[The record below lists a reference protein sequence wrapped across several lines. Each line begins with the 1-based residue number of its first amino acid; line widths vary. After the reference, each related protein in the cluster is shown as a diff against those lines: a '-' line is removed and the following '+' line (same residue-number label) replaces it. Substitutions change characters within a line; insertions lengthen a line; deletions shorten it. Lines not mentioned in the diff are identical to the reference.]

1 MAHLR
6 NSKKHHGNGMLRV
19 VNLTDMLDCTE
30 VFRRRQLEQQKKVQK
45 SATHTA
51 HFANNGEN
59 NVLRQPFKEL
69 DLNQMSQSG

>member
-6 NSKKHHGNGMLRV
+6 NSRKHQGNSMLRV

-30 VFRRRQLEQQKKVQK
+30 TFRRRQIEQQKKEQK
-45 SATHTA
+45 SATSTA

-59 NVLRQPFKEL
+59 NFLRQPFREL
-69 DLNQMSQSG
+69 DMNQMS